1 MKKETKTKRPPTHV
15 IWQVVGDQNKAKWLR
30 VGAGWANKDGKGI
43 SLVFDAYP
51 IAGRVVVREVTEN
64 EGNEAPE
71 GGQE

>member
-1 MKKETKTKRPPTHV
+1 MKKESKTKRQPTHV
-15 IWQVVGDQNKAKWLR
+15 VWQVIGESDKAKWIR

-51 IAGRVVVREVTEN
+51 MTGRIVVREVTEN
-64 EGNEAPE
+64 EGTDAP